1 MEKITYINDIILKSA
16 NVVLQIQKNN
26 GSFPPGHN
34 GPWNNED
41 TPVRVTSHW
50 AILLLK
56 AYSLTNDEKFLQS
69 SKKAYSYL
77 TSKQARPYNN
87 SFHCIESENKVI
99 QSNGLIGQAWVLES
113 LIEAYNHFNDSN
125 FLNLAEDL
133 IIKHNFDDD
142 LCLWHVLGLKGEIL
156 KIHRTFNQQLWF
168 SVMAF
173 IVANICNNSEI
184 LINTKKFFE
193 QLLSFIKVKNFIRMH
208 IREDIF
214 HKKTNRKDKYSL
226 KVKNLA
232 AKSYFTKISR
242 GYLSFS
248 ILALSI
254 LYSTDRTMD
263 LWRDGK
269 LRKIISQS
277 TSYLD
282 NKIFYDDGNKF
293 GFQYNPIGFE
303 VACFKE
309 KFSDYFGDYKGK
321 SIEDWIIK
329 QLNNHYDFNKMMLVK
344 NTNDQNTFSSRIYEL
359 TKLENHLLKI

>member
-1 MEKITYINDIILKSA
+1 MENKVYINDIILNSA
-16 NVVLQIQKNN
+16 NAVLQIQKEN

-56 AYSLTNDEKFLQS
+56 AYDLTNDNKFLQS

-77 TSKQARPYNN
+77 TSKKARPYRN
-87 SFHCIESENKVI
+87 SFYCIESENKVI

-113 LIEAYNHFNDSN
+113 LIEGYNHFNDSN
-125 FLNLAEDL
+125 ILNLAEDL
-133 IIKHNFDDD
+133 IIKHSFDEE
-142 LCLWHVLGLKGEIL
+142 LCLWHGLGLKGETL

-173 IVANICNNSEI
+173 IVANICNNNEI

-193 QLLSFIKVKNFIRMH
+193 QLPSFINFKNFIRMH
-208 IREDIF
+208 IKEDVF
-214 HKKTNRKDKYSL
+214 KKKASKIDHYSTR
-226 KVKNLA
+226 VKGLA

-248 ILALSI
+248 LLGLSI
-254 LYSTDRTMD
+254 LYNIDRTMD
-263 LWRDGK
+263 LWKDVK
-269 LRKIISQS
+269 LREMISQS

-282 NKIFYDDGNKF
+282 KKVFQDDGNKF

-303 VACFKE
+303 VACLKE

-321 SIEDWIIK
+321 TIENWIIK

-344 NTNDQNTFSSRIYEL
+344 NTNDQNTLSSRIYEL
-359 TKLENHLLKI
+359 TKLENRLLKI

>member
-1 MEKITYINDIILKSA
+1 MEKKMYISDIILKSA
-16 NVVLQIQKNN
+16 NAVLQIQKEN

-56 AYSLTNDEKFLQS
+56 AYDLTNDNKFLQS

-77 TSKQARPYNN
+77 TSKKARPYKN
-87 SFHCIESENKVI
+87 SFYCIASENKVI

-113 LIEAYNHFNDSN
+113 LIEAYNHFSDSN
-125 FLNLAEDL
+125 YLNLAEDL
-133 IIKHNFDDD
+133 IIKHSFDEE

-173 IVANICNNSEI
+173 IVANICHNNEI

-193 QLLSFIKVKNFIRMH
+193 QLLSFIKFKNFIRMH

-214 HKKTNRKDKYSL
+214 YKKTNKKDKYSL

-232 AKSYFTKISR
+232 AKRYFTKISR

-248 ILALSI
+248 ILALST
-254 LYSTDRTMD
+254 LYSINRTMD
-263 LWRDGK
+263 LWRDVK
-269 LRKIISQS
+269 LRKMISQS
-277 TSYLD
+277 TLYLD
-282 NKIFYDDGNKF
+282 SKIFHDDGNKF

-303 VACFKE
+303 VACLKE
-309 KFSDYFGDYKGK
+309 KFSDYIGDYKGK
-321 SIEDWIIK
+321 SIENWIIK
-329 QLNNHYDFNKMMLVK
+329 QLDNHYDFNKMMLIK
-344 NTNDQNTFSSRIYEL
+344 NTNDQNTLSSRIYEL
-359 TKLENHLLKI
+359 TKLENRLLKI